1 VIWPPITRVRTTA
14 RKSTLSSCALRSVSN
29 DRNTGPDQNVGTATW
44 FGDMRRAVPVLSAIL
59 KRQIASGALYQA
71 GLMYPRRGKR
81 AEVRSPVPTARARTT
96 AESIV
101 EAHFGSRRPFSASSL
116 VS

>member
-1 VIWPPITRVRTTA
+1 MA
-14 RKSTLSSCALRSVSN
+14 ALRLVEDDGPG
-29 DRNTGPDQNVGTATW
+29 DRATPLSGTQGTAAR

-59 KRQIASGALYQA
+59 KRRIASGALYQA
-71 GLMYPRRGKR
+71 GLMYPRGDKH
-81 AEVRSPVPTARARTT
+81 AEVRLPVSTTRARTT

-116 VS
+116 AK